1 MRAAAAPWLRTA
13 ASDLGRALGVDTACP
28 PPPSP
33 RLLQHLLVVWPL
45 SQERCVATPPNW
57 EGALVTSSFEL

>member
-28 PPPSP
+28 PPQVHGFCSTS
-33 RLLQHLLVVWPL
+33 LLCGL